1 MAKFFTELNEGHL
14 TFIEEQKMF
23 FVGTAPGV
31 GGNVNVSPKGYNTLR
46 VISSNKVMYADYNGS
61 GNETATHLLE
71 NQRITFMWCSFA
83 GSPLI
88 LRTYGKGIVITKE
101 HDCFAEYLQ
110 LNFPD
115 LDARVIRQLFVVD
128 IESVQTSCGFG
139 VPIMSYVEE
148 RDTLAKSSERKYVT
162 N

>member
-1 MAKFFTELNEGHL
+1 MGKFFAELNENHL
-14 TFIEEQKMF
+14 TFIDEQKMF
-23 FVGTAPGV
+23 FVGTAPEV
-31 GGNVNVSPKGYNTLR
+31 GGNVNVSPKGYHTLR
-46 VISSNKVMYADYNGS
+46 VINFNKLMYADYNGS

-88 LRTYGKGIVITKE
+88 LRAYGKGIVITKD
-101 HDCFAEYLQ
+101 HDLFAEYLQ

-128 IESVQTSCGFG
+128 VDSVQTSCGFG
-139 VPIMSYVEE
+139 VPIMSYVED
-148 RDTLAKSSERKYVT
+148 RDTLAKSSEKKYVT
-162 N
+162 I